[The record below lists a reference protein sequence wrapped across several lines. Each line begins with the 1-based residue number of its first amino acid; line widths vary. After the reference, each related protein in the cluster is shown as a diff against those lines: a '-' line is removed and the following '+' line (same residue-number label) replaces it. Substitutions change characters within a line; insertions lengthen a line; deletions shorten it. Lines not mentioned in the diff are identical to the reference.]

1 MEWIGGEF
9 AFMAAS
15 AGRAFIILMDP
26 VRLLYLGAGCMMG
39 LVLGI
44 IPGIGGLAGTAMLLP
59 FTFNM
64 DPYTAF
70 ALLLGLGSTTATGD
84 PIPAILFGVPGG
96 AASAATVLDGF
107 PMAKKGE
114 AGRALSAAYM
124 SSLMGGVF
132 GAFLMAISIP
142 ILRPVMLFLGSPE
155 LLAFSVLGISM
166 VAILSGSAP
175 LRGMTA
181 GCLGIMIAM
190 IGTDPQSGTLRW
202 TFDSLYLW
210 DGLPLT
216 PLLLGV
222 FALPELCDL
231 LISRTA
237 IASDTSVSNIY
248 KGQWQGVKDCGQH
261 WWLIMRCSWIGGG
274 IGSIPGISASVVDW
288 LAYGHALKTEK
299 DAALTFGKGD
309 VRGVIA
315 SESSNNAKEGGA
327 LVPTVAFGVPGS
339 ATMAILLGAFL
350 IHGLVP
356 GPDMLTKNLDI
367 TYAMAWSIALANILG
382 AGMCYAFSPQFA
394 KLSVLRF
401 SLILPAVLGI
411 LYIGA
416 FEASRQWGDLYT
428 LLFFGLLGWIM
439 KQFKWP
445 RPPLILGVV
454 LGDTIE
460 RYLFISVERYGLSW
474 LDRVVVAIL
483 FTIAIIGL
491 VRPFLQDIR
500 YHARDRQQ
508 ATVARESFA
517 TSGSIWTTAI
527 VRLALVT
534 TPGLFIADFATWLL
548 TLTGSNFEPAMA
560 MKIVVSCIIAGP
572 LLAWWLYSRHISRDS
587 FVVLAIILVA
597 LALGQLLTTF
607 PMFVPTF
614 TNSATAVL
622 VVIGI
627 AFVKSIIVGLV
638 LVLWLS
644 RGKSTRENVIAD
656 ANGYLDRL
664 VKRWDVLK
672 TGFTRMVTEFE
683 PPRFNVTQL
692 FTMFMIALI
701 GAMVL
706 MSLRWD
712 FSAKIVPLVVGTVA
726 LTAAGLSLLNDMC
739 RKPEPGVGSLVDQAI
754 QEVEQAM
761 SASGGTAE
769 AAINAGPGGIT
780 ANPAAVA
787 DQKIHMDLTSDTAHL
802 PVELIIKRAARF
814 FGYLV
819 AFMGVMAVIGLI
831 PTVAV
836 FVVFFMRYEN
846 SERWSLII
854 PYAVILLVS
863 ISFVFDYVMS
873 IPWPPTLIGQWFPAL
888 KFIPS
893 V

>member
-1 MEWIGGEF
+1 MESIAGEF
-9 AFMAAS
+9 AFMGAS
-15 AGRAFIILMDP
+15 AAKAFFILMDP
-26 VRLLYLGAGCMMG
+26 ARLVYLGAGCIMG

-44 IPGIGGLAGTAMLLP
+44 VPGIGGLAGTAMLLP

-124 SSLMGGVF
+124 SSLMGGCF
-132 GAFLMAISIP
+132 GAFLMFISIP

-166 VAILSGSAP
+166 VAVLSGNAP
-175 LRGMTA
+175 LRGLTA

-237 IASDTSVSNIY
+237 IAADTSIGNIY
-248 KGQWQGVKDCGQH
+248 KGQWQGAMDCFRH
-261 WWLIMRCSWIGGG
+261 WWLIVRCSWIGGG

-288 LAYGHALKTEK
+288 LAYGHALKTERG
-299 DAALTFGKGD
+299 ASGSFGKGD

-315 SESSNNAKEGGA
+315 SESANNAKEGGA
-327 LVPTVAFGVPGS
+327 LLPTVAFGVPGS

-356 GPDMLTKNLDI
+356 GPDMLSKNLDV
-367 TYAMAWSIALANILG
+367 TYSMVWSIALANILG

-394 KLSVLRF
+394 KLSVVRF

-411 LYIGA
+411 VYIGA
-416 FEASRQWGDLYT
+416 FEATRQWGDLYS
-428 LLFFGLLGWIM
+428 LLAFGLLGWIM

-460 RYLFISVERYGLSW
+460 RYLFISVERYGISW
-474 LDRVVVAIL
+474 FARPVVAIL
-483 FTIAIIGL
+483 FLIAIIGI
-491 VRPFLQDIR
+491 VRPFLADIR
-500 YHARDRQQ
+500 IHGGLKKMFTSFQ
-508 ATVARESFA
+508 A
-517 TSGSIWTTAI
+517 
-527 VRLALVT
+527 
-534 TPGLFIADFATWLL
+534 
-548 TLTGSNFEPAMA
+548 
-560 MKIVVSCIIAGP
+560 
-572 LLAWWLYSRHISRDS
+572 
-587 FVVLAIILVA
+587 
-597 LALGQLLTTF
+597 
-607 PMFVPTF
+607 
-614 TNSATAVL
+614 
-622 VVIGI
+622 
-627 AFVKSIIVGLV
+627 
-638 LVLWLS
+638 
-644 RGKSTRENVIAD
+644 
-656 ANGYLDRL
+656 
-664 VKRWDVLK
+664 
-672 TGFTRMVTEFE
+672 
-683 PPRFNVTQL
+683 PRFDLSQL
-692 FTMFMIALI
+692 FTIFMICVI

-706 MSLRWD
+706 MALRWD

-726 LTAAGLSLLNDMC
+726 LIAAGTSLFNDMC
-739 RKPEPGVGSLVDQAI
+739 RKPEPALEGLADQAI
-754 QEVEQAM
+754 HDVEVQLGQTETKM
-761 SASGGTAE
+761 
-769 AAINAGPGGIT
+769 
-780 ANPAAVA
+780 
-787 DQKIHMDLTSDTAHL
+787 HMDLTSDTAHL
-802 PVELIIKRAARF
+802 PTSLIIMRAARF
-814 FGYLV
+814 FGYLLV
-819 AFMGVMAVIGLI
+819 FMGVMAFIGLI
-831 PTVAV
+831 PTVGV
-836 FVVFFMRYEN
+836 FVVFFMRFEN
-846 SERWSLII
+846 RERWKLILI
-854 PYAVILLVS
+854 YAIVLVIS
-863 ISFVFDYVMS
+863 ITFVFEHVMHV
-873 IPWPPTLIGQWFPAL
+873 PWPPTFFGSWFPAL
-888 KFIPS
+888 KMIPS

>member
-1 MEWIGGEF
+1 
-9 AFMAAS
+9 
-15 AGRAFIILMDP
+15 
-26 VRLLYLGAGCMMG
+26 
-39 LVLGI
+39 
-44 IPGIGGLAGTAMLLP
+44 MLLP

-132 GAFLMAISIP
+132 GAFLMFISIP

-166 VAILSGSAP
+166 VAVLSGSAP

-181 GCLGIMIAM
+181 GCFGIMIAM

-237 IASDTSVSNIY
+237 IAADTSIGNIY
-248 KGQWQGVKDCGQH
+248 KGQWQGAKDCFRH
-261 WWLIMRCSWIGGG
+261 WWLIVRCSWIGGG

-299 DAALTFGKGD
+299 GAGQTFGKGD

-315 SESSNNAKEGGA
+315 SESANNAKEGGA
-327 LVPTVAFGVPGS
+327 LLPTVAFGVPGS

-367 TYAMAWSIALANILG
+367 TYAMVWSIALANILG

-394 KLSVLRF
+394 KLSVVRF

-411 LYIGA
+411 VYIGA
-416 FEASRQWGDLYT
+416 FEATRQWGDLYS
-428 LLFFGLLGWIM
+428 LLAFGLLGWIM

-460 RYLFISVERYGLSW
+460 RYLFISVERYGITW
-474 LDRVVVAIL
+474 FARPVVAIL
-483 FTIAIIGL
+483 FLIAIIGL

-500 YHARDRQQ
+500 IHGGLKKMLTSFQ
-508 ATVARESFA
+508 A
-517 TSGSIWTTAI
+517 
-527 VRLALVT
+527 
-534 TPGLFIADFATWLL
+534 
-548 TLTGSNFEPAMA
+548 
-560 MKIVVSCIIAGP
+560 
-572 LLAWWLYSRHISRDS
+572 
-587 FVVLAIILVA
+587 
-597 LALGQLLTTF
+597 
-607 PMFVPTF
+607 
-614 TNSATAVL
+614 
-622 VVIGI
+622 
-627 AFVKSIIVGLV
+627 
-638 LVLWLS
+638 
-644 RGKSTRENVIAD
+644 
-656 ANGYLDRL
+656 
-664 VKRWDVLK
+664 
-672 TGFTRMVTEFE
+672 
-683 PPRFNVTQL
+683 PRFELSQL
-692 FTMFMIALI
+692 FTIFMICVI

-706 MSLRWD
+706 MALRWD

-726 LTAAGLSLLNDMC
+726 LIAAGTSLFNDMC
-739 RKPEPGVGSLVDQAI
+739 RKPEADMGGIADQAI
-754 QEVEQAM
+754 HEVEEKLGQ
-761 SASGGTAE
+761 S
-769 AAINAGPGGIT
+769 
-780 ANPAAVA
+780 
-787 DQKIHMDLTSDTAHL
+787 DQKMHMDLTSDTAHL
-802 PVELIIKRAARF
+802 PTSLIIKRAARF
-814 FGYLV
+814 FGYLLV
-819 AFMGVMAVIGLI
+819 FMGVMAFIGLI
-831 PTVAV
+831 PTVGV

-846 SERWSLII
+846 KERWKLII
-854 PYAVILLVS
+854 TYAIILVIS
-863 ISFVFDYVMS
+863 ITFVFEHIMH
-873 IPWPPTLIGQWFPAL
+873 IPWPPTFFGQWFPAL
-888 KFIPS
+888 KMIPS

>member
-1 MEWIGGEF
+1 MESITGEL
-9 AFMAAS
+9 AFMGAS
-15 AGRAFIILMDP
+15 ALKAFFILMDP
-26 VRLLYLGAGCMMG
+26 GRLVYLGAGCIMG
-39 LVLGI
+39 LILGI
-44 IPGIGGLAGTAMLLP
+44 VPGIGGLAGTAMLLP

-132 GAFLMAISIP
+132 GAFLMFISVP

-175 LRGMTA
+175 LRGLTA
-181 GCLGIMIAM
+181 GCFGIMIAM

-231 LISRTA
+231 LIARTA
-237 IASDTSVSNIY
+237 IAADTSVGNIY
-248 KGQWQGVKDCGQH
+248 KGQIQGMKDCFKH
-261 WWLIMRCSWIGGG
+261 WWLIVRCSWIGGG

-299 DAALTFGKGD
+299 GANLTFGKGD

-315 SESSNNAKEGGA
+315 SESANNAKEGGA
-327 LVPTVAFGVPGS
+327 LLPTVAFGVPGS

-367 TYAMAWSIALANILG
+367 TYAMVWSIALANILG

-401 SLILPAVLGI
+401 SLILPAVLGVI
-411 LYIGA
+411 YIGG
-416 FEASRQWGDLYT
+416 FEASRQWGDLYS
-428 LLFFGLLGWIM
+428 LLAFGLLGWIM

-460 RYLFISVERYGLSW
+460 RYLFISVERYGISW
-474 LDRVVVAIL
+474 MARPVVAIL
-483 FTIAIIGL
+483 FIIAIIGL
-491 VRPFLQDIR
+491 VRPFLQDVRIHGGLR
-500 YHARDRQQ
+500 KML
-508 ATVARESFA
+508 TSFQ
-517 TSGSIWTTAI
+517 
-527 VRLALVT
+527 
-534 TPGLFIADFATWLL
+534 
-548 TLTGSNFEPAMA
+548 
-560 MKIVVSCIIAGP
+560 GP
-572 LLAWWLYSRHISRDS
+572 KFD
-587 FVVLAIILVA
+587 
-597 LALGQLLTTF
+597 
-607 PMFVPTF
+607 
-614 TNSATAVL
+614 
-622 VVIGI
+622 
-627 AFVKSIIVGLV
+627 
-638 LVLWLS
+638 
-644 RGKSTRENVIAD
+644 
-656 ANGYLDRL
+656 
-664 VKRWDVLK
+664 
-672 TGFTRMVTEFE
+672 
-683 PPRFNVTQL
+683 VTQV
-692 FTMFMIALI
+692 FTIFMICLI
-701 GAMVL
+701 GTMVL
-706 MSLRWD
+706 MSFRWD
-712 FSAKIVPLVVGTVA
+712 FSAKIVPLVVGSVA
-726 LTAAGLSLLNDMC
+726 LLAAGTSLFNDMC

-754 QEVEQAM
+754 QEVEQTM
-761 SASGGTAE
+761 SPDA
-769 AAINAGPGGIT
+769 
-780 ANPAAVA
+780 
-787 DQKIHMDLTSDTAHL
+787 KIHMDLTSETSHV
-802 PVELIIKRAARF
+802 PTSLIIKRAARF

-819 AFMGVMAVIGLI
+819 GFMGVMSIIGLI
-831 PTVAV
+831 PTIAV
-836 FVVFFMRYEN
+836 FVVVFMRYEN
-846 SERWSLII
+846 NERWTLII
-854 PYAVILLVS
+854 PYAVVLLVS
-863 ISFVFDYVMS
+863 VSFVFDYIMS
-873 IPWPPTLIGQWFPAL
+873 IPWPPTFIGQWFPYL